1 MKKDNI
7 CPDGFPEENQLIDG
21 RYNGRYAC
29 DNCDK
34 EIGFNDGFRVDAIGE
49 EDGEEIVH
57 LYSFCDQKCAEEFAH
72 DNGLKMVKAT
82 ESDDLETIYK
92 FVIDTAAD
100 DTAESS
106 DPVADAVKSIMTDDA
121 AAESAAAEPTDEQPA
136 LVDDVHER
144 KAAECLKEV
153 VKRAMEIS
161 DLSSKISSE
170 KEYLKSL
177 QKEYDTLVKRQQEY
191 ILENANGIQL
201 TFSDCD
207 PTPDAGKTGQPD
219 AAADEPAADPNAV
232 AVDTMGWRMT
242 PSSQLPIKLTDK
254 QWAAVDAAFPTLGDL
269 QDWLCQDRREKVP
282 GVSQTVYDKLVDA
295 LNDYVTEYTARALNQ
310 EKTDE
315 EPADESNDD

>member
-7 CPDGFPEENQLIDG
+7 CPDGFPQENDLDNVQG
-21 RYNGRYAC
+21 CYNC
-29 DNCDK
+29 DNCGKQCDFS
-34 EIGFNDGFRVDAIGE
+34 GHDNRVDAIG
-49 EDGEEIVH
+49 DGEQAELH
-57 LYSFCDQKCAEEFAH
+57 LYGFCSRECVEEFAR
-72 DNGLKMVKAT
+72 DNNLEFVKTTDEDKEDGVYTEYTFHLKT
-82 ESDDLETIYK
+82 
-92 FVIDTAAD
+92 
-100 DTAESS
+100 S
-106 DPVADAVKSIMTDDA
+106 DPVADAVKTIMTDDA
-121 AAESAAAEPTDEQPA
+121 ADEPDAAAEPTNEQPA

-161 DLSSKISSE
+161 DLSSKIADE
-170 KEYLKSL
+170 KEYLKGL

-207 PTPDAGKTGQPD
+207 PTPDAGKTGQPS
-219 AAADEPAADPNAV
+219 AAADESADPNAV

-269 QDWLCQDRREKVP
+269 QDWLCQDKRDKIP

-295 LNDYVTEYTARALNQ
+295 LNDYVTVYTAEALKDAA
-310 EKTDE
+310 E
-315 EPADESNDD
+315 ESNDD

>member
-7 CPDGFPEENQLIDG
+7 CPDGFPQENDLDNVQG
-21 RYNGRYAC
+21 CYHC
-29 DNCDK
+29 DNCGKQCD
-34 EIGFNDGFRVDAIGE
+34 FNGNDNRVDAIG
-49 EDGEEIVH
+49 DGEQAELH
-57 LYSFCDQKCAEEFAH
+57 LYGFCSRECAEEFAR
-72 DNGLKMVKAT
+72 DNNLDYVETTDEDKEDGVYSDWTFHLK
-82 ESDDLETIYK
+82 
-92 FVIDTAAD
+92 AA
-100 DTAESS
+100 
-106 DPVADAVKSIMTDDA
+106 DPVANAVKSIMTDEPTAD
-121 AAESAAAEPTDEQPA
+121 EPDAAAEPTNEQPA

-161 DLSSKISSE
+161 DLSSKIADE
-170 KEYLKSL
+170 KEYLKGL

-207 PTPDAGKTGQPD
+207 PTPDKEAGQPS
-219 AAADEPAADPNAV
+219 AAADEEPADDPNAV

-242 PSSQLPIKLTDK
+242 PSSQLPIKLTEK

-269 QDWLCQDRREKVP
+269 QDWLCQDHREKVP

-295 LNDYVTEYTARALNQ
+295 LNDYVTVYTAEALKDAA
-310 EKTDE
+310 E
-315 EPADESNDD
+315 ESNDD

>member
-1 MKKDNI
+1 MKKNEI
-7 CPDGFPEENQLIDG
+7 APDGFPEENPLIDG

-57 LYSFCDQKCAEEFAH
+57 LYSFCDQKCAEEFAR
-72 DNGLKMVKAT
+72 DNGLKMVKAN

-92 FVIDTAAD
+92 FVIDAAD
-100 DTAESS
+100 NAAESS
-106 DPVADAVKSIMTDDA
+106 DPVADAVKSIMTED
-121 AAESAAAEPTDEQPA
+121 AAAEPTDEQPA

-161 DLSSKISSE
+161 DLSSKIAGE

-201 TFSDCD
+201 TFNDCD
-207 PTPDAGKTGQPD
+207 PATPTDNKSEADKSKAGQPS
-219 AAADEPAADPNAV
+219 ADPNAE
-232 AVDTMGWRMT
+232 AVDVMGWRMT

-254 QWAAVDAAFPTLGDL
+254 QWEAVDTAFPTLGAL
-269 QDWLCQDRREKVP
+269 QDWLCQDKREKVP

-295 LNDYVTEYTARALNQ
+295 LNDYVTEYTAKVLN
-310 EKTDE
+310 KDD

>member
-1 MKKDNI
+1 MKKKKW
-7 CPDGFPEENQLIDG
+7 PDGFPCEVPGNDENPTE
-21 RYNGRYAC
+21 AHC
-29 DNCDK
+29 DNCN
-34 EIGFNDGFRVDAIGE
+34 EVFDANE
-49 EDGEEIVH
+49 EGILAKAVGNNGAFH
-57 LYSFCDQKCAEEFAH
+57 KYAFCCYDCACEFSQ
-72 DNGLKMVKAT
+72 DNGEMFIDRLNDSSPFNISFRLNPNAKP
-82 ESDDLETIYK
+82 DD
-92 FVIDTAAD
+92 DA
-100 DTAESS
+100 AESS
-106 DPVADAVKSIMTDDA
+106 DPVADAVKSIMTDEPT
-121 AAESAAAEPTDEQPA
+121 AEPDAAAEPTDEQPA

-207 PTPDAGKTGQPD
+207 PTPDAGKTGQP
-219 AAADEPAADPNAV
+219 AAAAEEPADDPNAK

-242 PSSQLPIKLTDK
+242 PSSQLPIKLTEK

-295 LNDYVTEYTARALNQ
+295 LNDYVTEYTSRALNQ

-315 EPADESNDD
+315 EPADETNDD